1 MVACPL
7 CSHALSGCITSF
19 LNVVLNVTTCLI
31 SSTYKCAFQNH
42 RDFLAG
48 HDRGHTLSRYV
59 TLH

>member
-1 MVACPL
+1 MSLHVSLAL
-7 CSHALSGCITSF
+7 AHCSPGS
-19 LNVVLNVTTCLI
+19 
-31 SSTYKCAFQNH
+31 YKCAFQNH